1 MAGRL
6 SRARM
11 TAMAST
17 EQPTIV
23 AGTDGS
29 KTAERAVREAAG
41 LARATGARL
50 VLVSA
55 FSDLHPYRERI
66 ETSARE
72 TLIDLEKVS
81 DQLLQRAR
89 SLIDDGSDVE
99 TVSRE
104 GDPAE
109 VLADVAQELGA
120 RTIVVGDRGLTA
132 VKRFLLGS
140 VSNKLA
146 HHAPCD
152 ILIVRGSADD

>member
-1 MAGRL
+1 M
-6 SRARM
+6 ARM
-11 TAMAST
+11 TIMMAPA
-17 EQPTIV
+17 ERTIV
-23 AGTDGS
+23 VGTDGS

-55 FSDLHPYRERI
+55 FSDLHPFRERMVS
-66 ETSARE
+66 SARE
-72 TLIDLEKVS
+72 SLIDLEKVS
-81 DQLLQRAR
+81 EQVLQRALG
-89 SLIDDGSDVE
+89 LIDDGFEVE
-99 TVSRE
+99 TVSRK

-109 VLADVAQELGA
+109 VLADLAQERGA
-120 RTIVVGDRGLTA
+120 HTIVVGDRGLTG

-152 ILIVRGSADD
+152 TLVVRGSADD